1 MQQRLHKAGG
11 SSYYPAVVLY
21 NVESVFILHLCQ
33 GILISASYFSSS
45 LIMTEVFQ
53 LCLRV

>member
-1 MQQRLHKAGG
+1 MQQRLNKAGG